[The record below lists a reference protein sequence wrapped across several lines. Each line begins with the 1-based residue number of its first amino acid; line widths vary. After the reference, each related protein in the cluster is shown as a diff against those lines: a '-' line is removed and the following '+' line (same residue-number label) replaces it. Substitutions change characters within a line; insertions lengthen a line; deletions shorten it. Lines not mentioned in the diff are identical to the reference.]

1 MRQGDRGTATLMCD
15 AHILDWKQETASS
28 LLCDVCC
35 VASSIK
41 FRLDGL
47 FLSLYR
53 HLHNKIMLEGAL
65 KRRLK
70 HKRV

>member
-1 MRQGDRGTATLMCD
+1 MRQEERGTATLMCD
-15 AHILDWKQETASS
+15 AYILGWKQETASS

-47 FLSLYR
+47 FFVIVQTLTQQNYAG
-53 HLHNKIMLEGAL
+53 EY
-65 KRRLK
+65 
-70 HKRV
+70 